1 MNNIW
6 IQAYIYSGMALI
18 LGLIYY
24 IIKSSMKRKVE
35 NKTKEKDSFLKT
47 LEDEMKSKEKK

>member
-18 LGLIYY
+18 LGLIFY
-24 IIKSSMKRKVE
+24 IIKSSMKRKAE

-47 LEDEMKSKEKK
+47 LEDEIKTKEKK

>member
-1 MNNIW
+1 MDNIW

-24 IIKSSMKRKVE
+24 IIKSSMKRKAE
-35 NKTKEKDSFLKT
+35 NKAKEKDSFFKT

>member
-18 LGLIYY
+18 LGLIFY
-24 IIKSSMKRKVE
+24 IIKISMKRKAE

>member
-1 MNNIW
+1 MDNIW

-24 IIKSSMKRKVE
+24 IIKSSMKRKAK
-35 NKTKEKDSFLKT
+35 NKAKEKDSFFKT

>member
-1 MNNIW
+1 
-6 IQAYIYSGMALI
+6 MALI

-24 IIKSSMKRKVE
+24 IIKSSMKHKAE

-47 LEDEMKSKEKK
+47 LEDEIKTKEKK